1 MSPVEPQQGSIVLQG
16 IDAGSECCVGEAVHR
31 KRETR
36 TPEVFFSLPLEPR
49 DTPPVGGLG
58 AFCLAA
64 VCSIPVIGASPHQS
78 KPSKTPHSAVPSH
91 LQAVSELNSLSSE
104 HLSGDLGTIVSQY
117 LTTKT
122 HSPL

>member
-1 MSPVEPQQGSIVLQG
+1 MLDRSAVWVKQYTQKERQEPLSF
-16 IDAGSECCVGEAVHR
+16 
-31 KRETR
+31 
-36 TPEVFFSLPLEPR
+36 FFSLPLEPR

-78 KPSKTPHSAVPSH
+78 KPSKTPHLAVPNH